1 MLNQEWLL
9 TDLHMHSQYSSK
21 RKSGDK
27 DKVREMQAQEF
38 VEIIKAK
45 EVKIF
50 SITDHNYFSDS
61 YYEEVEEYIKSKH
74 YDMKLINGIEFDV
87 FASEEDDEFVH
98 ICFYF
103 DDNLNRKLLHEKVEE
118 LYSKSIPNLFQIIQS
133 MESLKVKFIIIPHGD
148 KDRGIFKK
156 VLRNNYIGNN
166 TEIYKYAMYKIFNA
180 YDVSAKFY
188 EKSINHWAANF
199 FSKTKTFKDIIDS
212 LDEQEIENLQKKLVS
227 KIKDDAVE
235 LCDEEKEVFDY
246 MIKYGSYYA
255 YFSFSDW
262 HNKSEYNPQI
272 NNFIFG
278 KLKNSFEAIEMAT
291 LDPESRIIQSS
302 DTTIEISS
310 SILKEIT
317 FTIDEKKKEIE
328 FSPGLNAIVGKRGS
342 GKSLLIS
349 IIRNLK
355 DKNDPE
361 GALTV
366 YKKLNIGNIQA
377 KDRGDINISLGGLN
391 SVEILSQN
399 DISDIFD
406 NPINAQKR
414 ISEYFPIIIDYD
426 KTKLNFVLTLLDKI
440 KPFDNNYKNV
450 TNSIKNIKKSDSFQ
464 FTEYKV
470 DSSVN
475 FDKSFD
481 DIIVQMDTLSR
492 NIKKFGINNER
503 LNNLIDSF
511 SVLKKYYLNMILLDK
526 SMLKVHNETIT
537 EINKELGENKKLQ
550 LLNKKAIEEAKEII
564 ISNLDI
570 KLQFKKI
577 KYYIEHLVINNPP
590 VNTVKKGK
598 YLFATYFEIP
608 SDLKELII
616 ENIAKS
622 LNRGQS
628 IDDIEKYINGEK
640 ELKKG
645 KSLDS
650 NYKEFINGDLFKKK
664 QSFFEIV
671 NTSIDYEKNIN
682 SMEDIEEY
690 VKRDYL
696 IDLTQA
702 SLGTKS
708 VAYLDMLFDLDCSI
722 LVLDQPEDNIDND
735 YISNYL
741 VPSIKKNKKIKQL
754 IFVTHNPSVAVYGD
768 AFNYIFVENTD
779 KINYNNYY
787 IENQRDKDELI
798 KILEGGKGSFSNR
811 NKKFGNILGDEEY
824 GNN

>member
-741 VPSIKKNKKIKQL
+741 VPNIKKNKKIKQL